1 MKEENLNTRIQ
12 TAISRELVHLDNMRH
27 RILIL
32 SNCTAHQ
39 SYINR
44 IVLQIEYVEKAL
56 KEYRTRLEYEKL
68 VEEVVKNEREDS
80 SLGPRTEAHSRD
92 S

>member
-1 MKEENLNTRIQ
+1 MKEENSRTRIQ
-12 TAISRELVHLDNMRH
+12 TAISRELAHLDNMRH

-32 SNCTAHQ
+32 SNRTVHQ
-39 SYINR
+39 NYINR

-68 VEEVVKNEREDS
+68 VEEVVKNERKDS
-80 SLGPRTEAHSRD
+80 SLGPWTKARSRD